1 MATISKRNGRWRAEV
16 RRVNLRKSKTF
27 ATKTAA
33 QRWATALEAD
43 IDNHKLGSVANKTLG
58 QLLQRYSDEVAVHK
72 KGWRQEVIRL
82 ARIGRD
88 PVAATP
94 LLELSAVDMAG
105 WRDRRLRE
113 VSAASVRR
121 DWNVISHAIN
131 VAINEWQWL
140 HTNPLK
146 SVKKPAPPPAR
157 DRRVYDHEIEL
168 LRHCSGVDHTPE
180 TKTARTFI
188 AFLLAIESGMRAGE
202 IAGLTR
208 KSITG
213 RVAHLPMTK
222 NGTRRDVPLSAAAL
236 KLLEPLGPKLLD
248 LSSDQISSLFRKI
261 RDRAGL
267 DDLHFHDS
275 RHEAITR
282 LADKLDVLELA
293 RMVGIKDLK
302 ILMVYYNKTAEQLAD
317 KL

>member
-1 MATISKRNGRWRAEV
+1 MATIRKREGRWRAEV
-16 RRVNLRKSKTF
+16 RRGTLRKSKTF

-43 IDNHKLGSVANKTLG
+43 IDNHKLGEVANKSLG
-58 QLLQRYSDEVAVHK
+58 ELLARYSDEVAVHK

-82 ARIGRD
+82 ARIGRE

-94 LLELSAVDMAG
+94 LRELSAADMAG

-131 VAINEWQWL
+131 VAINEWGWL

-146 SVKKPAPPPAR
+146 GVKKPAPPAAR
-157 DRRVYDHEIEL
+157 DRRVRDDEIEL
-168 LRHCSGVDHTPE
+168 LRHCSGYDHTPE
-180 TKTARTFI
+180 TKTARTFL
-188 AFLLAIESGMRAGE
+188 AFILAIETGMRAGE
-202 IAGLTR
+202 LAGLTR
-208 KSITG
+208 ASITG

-222 NGTRRDVPLSAAAL
+222 NGTRRDVPLSPKAL
-236 KLLEPLGPKLLD
+236 ELLDPLGDKLLD
-248 LSSDQISSLFRKI
+248 LNSEQISSLFRKI
-261 RDRAGL
+261 RDRAGIN
-267 DDLHFHDS
+267 DLHFHDS

-282 LADKLDVLELA
+282 LAEKLDVLELA